1 MVVLNDYLEKSSQ
14 FFSYVGDNIFRSEN
28 VSMRILTNEQKILA
42 CAAYLDPAEEQ
53 LEVIRGCMSTIDN
66 TDHLIALAVKEGL
79 AGFLYKSLLKA
90 GLLESLIPTDKQRLY
105 NYYYLTIRHNLK
117 LIHTLNEILDPFN
130 QNDIQVVLMQGI
142 SLLQQ
147 VYRDIGL
154 RPMTDLD
161 LWVLPPK
168 YPKLIEC
175 LIGQGFQRNSLYPDN
190 FTKGE
195 IMLDI
200 HTHIMWADRI
210 HNRALLLTKC
220 QEDIF
225 NNAQVINFEK
235 PATLCLNPSDQFLY
249 LSLHALKHN
258 FERLIWLV
266 DIKNLVS
273 LWEPPAWHR
282 LMVRAEELGQK
293 TILNYMVYLL
303 KNIFCF
309 KLPSEISSYFD
320 NWRLDFFERKIL
332 QKRINGDSIP
342 TWAQLI
348 LISTGKS
355 MRERVSFIKETLFP
369 RPKILRQVFPNSG
382 NLRDGR
388 LYWKRV
394 LQLLGSFKMN

>member
-1 MVVLNDYLEKSSQ
+1 MSK
-14 FFSYVGDNIFRSEN
+14 
-28 VSMRILTNEQKILA
+28 LTNEQKILA
-42 CAAYLDPAEEQ
+42 CAAKLDPTEEQ
-53 LEVIRGCMSTIDN
+53 LEEIRGCMSTIN
-66 TDHLIALAVKEGL
+66 KADHLIALAVKEGL

-90 GLLESLIPTDKQRLY
+90 GLLEPLIPTDKQRLY
-105 NYYYLTIRHNLK
+105 NNYYLTIRHNLK
-117 LIHTLNEILDPFN
+117 LIHTLNEILNPFS

-161 LWVLPPK
+161 LWVLPPN

-175 LIGQGFQRNSLYPDN
+175 LIGQGFQRNSLYPDT

-210 HNRALLLTKC
+210 RSRDLLLTKC
-220 QEDIF
+220 QEEIF
-225 NNAQVINFEK
+225 NNAQVINIEK
-235 PATLCLNPSDQFLY
+235 TAALCLSPSDQFLY

-266 DIKNLVS
+266 DIKYLVS
-273 LWEPPAWHR
+273 PWEPPAWTR
-282 LMVRAEELGQK
+282 LMARAEELGQK
-293 TILNYMVYLL
+293 AILNYMVYLL
-303 KNIFCF
+303 KNIFCL

-320 NWRLDFFERKIL
+320 NWRPGFFERKIL
-332 QKRINGDSIP
+332 QKRVNGNSIP

-355 MRERVSFIKETLFP
+355 MRKRISFIKETLFP
-369 RPKILRQVFPNSG
+369 RPKILRQVFPNSAG
-382 NLRDGR
+382 LCDRQ
-388 LYWKRV
+388 LYWKRF
-394 LQLLGSFKMN
+394 LQMLGSFKLN